1 LSRLNKA
8 DRERW
13 WKKIKDEA
21 PELVELLQNPVVVKL
36 RTELKGDVIIRIDD
50 NGKILKNGEY

>member
-1 LSRLNKA
+1 MSRLNKA